1 MKVFFTASHR
11 GKKNFGTYYDIIYK
25 VLADMDFKHLSD
37 TVVSLSTEKY
47 YDILDEEGHEGYV
60 KEYSRILNTIREAD
74 VMVFESSYP
83 SLGAGYMIQKS
94 LEMNKPVLVLYFK
107 GNIPTFLA
115 GIQDEK
121 FQLVEYTEKNL
132 ESKIKDAI
140 EKAKSLADKRFNFF
154 ISPSL
159 LTYLNQAAKEQ
170 GVTKS
175 TFIRNLIND
184 YRRKLKQ

>member
-11 GKKNFGTYYDIIYK
+11 GKKHFGAYYDSIYK
-25 VLADMDFKHLSD
+25 ILKEMDFKHLSD

-47 YDILDEEGHEGYV
+47 YDILDVEGHEGYV
-60 KEYSRILNTIREAD
+60 KEYTRILNTIREAD
-74 VMVFESSYP
+74 IIVFESSYP
-83 SLGAGYMIQKS
+83 SLGSGYMIQKS
-94 LEMNKPVLVLYFK
+94 LEMNKPVVALYFK
-107 GNIPTFLA
+107 GNMPTFLA

-121 FQLVEYTEKNL
+121 FQLIEYAEKDL
-132 ESKIKDAI
+132 EPKIKDAI

-159 LTYLNQAAKEQ
+159 LSYLNQASKEQ

-184 YRRKLKQ
+184 YKRKLKQ

>member
-11 GKKNFGTYYDIIYK
+11 GKKKFGAQYDKIYSLLK
-25 VLADMDFKHLSD
+25 DLDFKHLSD
-37 TVVSLSTEKY
+37 TVVSLSSEKY
-47 YDILDEEGHEGYV
+47 YDILDVDGHEGYI
-60 KEYSRILNTIREAD
+60 KEYTRILSTIRDAD
-74 VMVFESSYP
+74 IMVFESSYP

-94 LEMNKPVLVLYFK
+94 LQMNKPVIVLYLK
-107 GNIPTFLA
+107 GNIPTFLV

-121 FQLVEYTEKNL
+121 FQLIEYTDSNL
-132 ESKIKDAI
+132 DNRIKEAI

-154 ISPSL
+154 ISPTL
-159 LTYLNQAAKEQ
+159 LTYLNKASKEE

-184 YRRKLKQ
+184 YKRKIKQ